1 MCLFISSLIV
11 HGLYTSV
18 RQCPTGYEVV
28 VRLQLRLDDEEE
40 LEEDVD
46 FASIHD
52 PPSPSLTQST

>member
-1 MCLFISSLIV
+1 
-11 HGLYTSV
+11 
-18 RQCPTGYEVV
+18 